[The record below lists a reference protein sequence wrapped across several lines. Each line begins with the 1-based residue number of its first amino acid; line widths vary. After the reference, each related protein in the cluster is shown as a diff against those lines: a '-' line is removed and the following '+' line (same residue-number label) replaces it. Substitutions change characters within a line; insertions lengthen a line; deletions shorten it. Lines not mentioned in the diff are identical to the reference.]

1 MVPMREPRSN
11 TPLARPDLE
20 LVRFSSEQTVQRRA
34 WGCPFC
40 TLVYWRLAVREHG
53 AGVLHGAGHW
63 KTAWRHR
70 RERCRMTL
78 RELLNDRYAPLRNLS
93 PRSVVLFE
101 STLDRLRDHLGR
113 EPALDDLTD
122 LGMAKFLRW
131 RASTPHKGKVPS
143 PASVAKDKAHL
154 ASLGNYAF
162 KKKLIEQC
170 VEWPRIRVPMKP
182 PRGYTVDELSAIVRQ
197 ARVTRGHIG
206 PVPAPWFWQTLLV
219 GAWESG
225 ERIGSLLRLRW
236 EEVDL
241 EHRMITLLG
250 QHRKDHITTI
260 HRQISPQLV
269 EWLKMHR
276 GQPGDH
282 VWPWLDHRNENS
294 IFSTI
299 RRICRLAGVKA
310 RGFHAIRK
318 ASGSY
323 VRAGGG
329 DASEHLGHAN
339 PRTTRDH
346 YLDPRIVRQQS
357 ALDFLP
363 PLDLGPRQLPPKDE
377 GQEGDKPAA

>member
-1 MVPMREPRSN
+1 
-11 TPLARPDLE
+11 
-20 LVRFSSEQTVQRRA
+20 
-34 WGCPFC
+34 
-40 TLVYWRLAVREHG
+40 
-53 AGVLHGAGHW
+53 
-63 KTAWRHR
+63 
-70 RERCRMTL
+70 MTL
-78 RELLNDRYAPLRNLS
+78 RELLVERYAPLRNLS
-93 PRSVVLFE
+93 DRSVVLFG
-101 STLDRLRDHLGR
+101 SSIDRLRDHLGR
-113 EPALDDLTD
+113 EPTLDDLTD

-131 RASTPHKGKVPS
+131 RAATPHRGKVPS

-182 PRGYTVDELSAIVRQ
+182 PRGYTVEELSSIVRQ
-197 ARVTRGHIG
+197 ARVTRGQIG
-206 PVPAPWFWQTLLV
+206 TVPAPWFWQTLLV
-219 GAWESG
+219 CAWESG

-241 EHRMITLLG
+241 EHRIVTLLG

-269 EWLKMHR
+269 AWLRLHQR
-276 GQPGDH
+276 QPGHH
-282 VWPWLDHRNENS
+282 VWPWLDNRHENS
-294 IFSTI
+294 IFPAI
-299 RRICRLAGVKA
+299 RRICRSAKVTP

-363 PLDLGPRQLPPKDE
+363 PLDLSPRQPPPVED